1 LLISRVGHILVQ
13 LNVNLDLEMQLFE
26 KYCIQNLQ
34 ANQSTI
40 VVATHKEV
48 LELDISKILQPPA
61 FLKDET
67 EYDIEV
73 IRK

>member
-1 LLISRVGHILVQ
+1 
-13 LNVNLDLEMQLFE
+13 M
-26 KYCIQNLQ
+26 
-34 ANQSTI
+34 

-73 IRK
+73 IRKYATFHFALDKRAVSFHEEPSKLTVFF